1 MSRVSYEGN
10 VGEVSR
16 SEEEAGKVP
25 VGADDA
31 TGAGSAPTAS
41 GPPAANTATTAPE
54 RVDSPGTEDP
64 DVGFTLSPPA
74 PAPDPAEAARAIV
87 HQVARELAAVAPEG
101 WRRVDAVFASTVTAD
116 VGFAVFSDDRQHA
129 VRWTPGP
136 EVLALVREHRQL
148 SAALGDGPWWR
159 LLLGLTS
166 AGELEADYDYG
177 DEPFPDDQLF
187 APEIYRADLEVYPR
201 RSLPVWL
208 AAYLR
213 HGDRQQ
219 RAPGVAAARAR
230 ADRQAG
236 VSARPVDGLPPFPL
250 MAARWAVLCAAFTAA
265 RSEWGPRLLPG
276 LRWFEGA
283 TRSGS
288 SLHALPGGR
297 AVLSGGVWNAPELD
311 RAYNGAD
318 ELPELFRG
326 APEWVADQV
335 LNHRAGA
342 GMLTFC
348 YWWDGRRWYSGDSP
362 DPAAITD
369 AIPGVRDSDTVARI
383 VTGVLGPEPS
393 GAQRA
398 AAAALV
404 TAAEAGSVTLPGLA
418 AVFPEDGDFDL
429 DTAFYQLVMGGVT
442 APEPLSAAEALDRV
456 GRYLTDSDA
465 DISGYSVAELRA
477 ERVDAGWMVYV
488 PVEPGEIAV
497 GRAIFYLADDGVLER
512 SSSSV
517 APSRYLPGFAERFR
531 ERSRALL

>member
-1 MSRVSYEGN
+1 M
-10 VGEVSR
+10 GEVTGT
-16 SEEEAGKVP
+16 EEEAGKVP
-25 VGADDA
+25 VRGDDA
-31 TGAGSAPTAS
+31 AGAVSPSVAP
-41 GPPAANTATTAPE
+41 GAAAEQTATTAPE
-54 RVDSPGTEDP
+54 PADSPGDEDP

-74 PAPDPAEAARAIV
+74 PDPAESARALV
-87 HQVARELAAVAPEG
+87 HDVARELAAVAPEG

-116 VGFAVFSDDRQHA
+116 VGFAVFTDDRQHA
-129 VRWTPGP
+129 VRWNPGP
-136 EVLALVREHRQL
+136 EVLALVREHRKL

-187 APEIYRADLEVYPR
+187 APEIYRADLEAFPR

-213 HGDRQQ
+213 HGDRQR
-219 RAPGVAAARAR
+219 RAPAVAAARTR

-236 VSARPVDGLPPFPL
+236 VTARPIDGLPPFPL

-311 RAYNGAD
+311 RAYNGGE
-318 ELPELFRG
+318 ELPQLFRG

-348 YWWDGRRWYSGDSP
+348 YWWDGRRWYAGNSP
-362 DPAAITD
+362 DPAAITG
-369 AIPGVRDSDTVARI
+369 AIPGVRESDTVTRI
-383 VTGVLGPEPS
+383 VTGVLAPEPS
-393 GAQRA
+393 GEQRA
-398 AAAALV
+398 AAATLV
-404 TAAEAGSVTLPGLA
+404 AAAEAAHVTRPVLA

-429 DTAFYQLVMGGVT
+429 DAAFYQLMMGGVT
-442 APEPLSAAEALDRV
+442 APEPITASEALDRV
-456 GRYLTDSDA
+456 GRYLTGSGA
-465 DISGYSVAELRA
+465 DTSGYSVAELRA

-517 APSRYLPGFAERFR
+517 APSRYLPDFARRFR
-531 ERSRALL
+531 ERNRTLL